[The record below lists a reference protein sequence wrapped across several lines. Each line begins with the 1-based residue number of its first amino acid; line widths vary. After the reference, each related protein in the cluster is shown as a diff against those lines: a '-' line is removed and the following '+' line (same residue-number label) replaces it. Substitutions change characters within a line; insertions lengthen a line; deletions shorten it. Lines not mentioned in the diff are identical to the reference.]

1 MAANS
6 EVELLQSLG
15 WHELRIP
22 VATGQPWKSRGV
34 LAHRELTIRYWQHPR
49 FGDRRFTMTGALRT
63 EKKGNP
69 MNGKWQSIPTTY
81 GVVKLKK
88 TGRKMGFDAYG
99 NRRIVRGAGWVLRV
113 PDGSEFPYATRE
125 AAIRSLGSIIKTPRN
140 LGNPPSG
147 FIPCKA
153 VKIERKNGGV
163 VVRVRR

>member
-6 EVELLQSLG
+6 EAELLQSLG

-69 MNGKWQSIPTTY
+69 MNGRWQSIPTTY

-88 TGRKMGFDAYG
+88 TGRKMT
-99 NRRIVRGAGWVLRV
+99 IWKPCL
-113 PDGSEFPYATRE
+113 TRTP
-125 AAIRSLGSIIKTPRN
+125 AHAIRSDLSKPN
-140 LGNPPSG
+140 YQNPPSG
-147 FIPCKA
+147 FIPCSA
-153 VKIERKNGGV
+153 VKITRNRGQVE
-163 VVRVRR
+163 VRVRR